1 MKRNKLLIATLAAAM
16 ALPVSALADT
26 SNVTVYGKIDMSYD
40 VTKNGVI
47 GANRVSSNVSKI
59 GLKGAEDLGDGLSA
73 IWQIEQQIDI
83 DNSGTNAD
91 GKAAKNSFATRN
103 SFGGLK
109 SDSMGTLL
117 LGRHDSPYKLATR
130 KLDVFSDTIADN
142 RSLMGKQG
150 AFDARNV
157 DTVMY
162 MSPKMGGFTAL
173 AAYMAVAENATVA
186 GTQKGSHWSLA
197 GKYDGEGIKAGI
209 GYDTSTPTVAAGIV
223 AVKSTAWKIG
233 GGYTMDA
240 FNVNAVY
247 ESTKTDAVAAPL
259 KQNNVYLSGK
269 YSFGNDA
276 VKLAYTMAGKIDS
289 VAGTD
294 AKQLSLGYDHNL
306 SKRTKVYA
314 IYTQVSNGTAAS
326 FGLKNSGSTGPVT
339 ASGVGVK
346 PSAWSF
352 GVQHSF

>member
-1 MKRNKLLIATLAAAM
+1 MKRNKLLIVTLAAAM

-26 SNVTVYGKIDMSYD
+26 SNVTVYGQIDMSYD

-47 GANRVSSNVSKI
+47 GANKVSSNVSKI

-83 DNSGTNAD
+83 DNNATNSD
-91 GKAAKNSFATRN
+91 NNPAKNSFASRN

-130 KLDVFSDTIADN
+130 KLDVFGDTIADN
-142 RSLMGKQG
+142 RSLMGKAG
-150 AFDARNV
+150 AFDARTAN
-157 DTVMY
+157 TVMY
-162 MSPKMGGFTAL
+162 MSPKMSGFTAL
-173 AAYMAVAENATVA
+173 AAYEAVAETVTVA
-186 GTQKGSHWSLA
+186 GTQKGSHWSFA
-197 GKYDGEGIKAGI
+197 GQYEGDGIQAGI
-209 GYDTSTPTVAAGIV
+209 GYDTSKLNVAA
-223 AVKSTAWKIG
+223 AAAQTKSTAWKIG

-247 ESTKTDAVAAPL
+247 ESTKTDAVAPL

-289 VAGTD
+289 RAGTD

-326 FGLKNSGSTGPVT
+326 FGLKNSGSTGPVI
-339 ASGVGVK
+339 ASGLGVK